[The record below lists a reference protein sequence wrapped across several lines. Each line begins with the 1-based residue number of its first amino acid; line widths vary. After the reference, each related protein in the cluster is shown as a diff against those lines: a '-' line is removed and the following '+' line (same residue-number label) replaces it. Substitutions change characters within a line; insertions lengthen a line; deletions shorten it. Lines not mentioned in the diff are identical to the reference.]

1 MGRFLPINIPVAAGD
16 IIPYP
21 SLYGGKT
28 VGYSGFRY
36 VLPSSMHCIS
46 LPHLRRKTAAVGSQ
60 PVGRPGCRSLPEPA
74 SPPSAAGAGRH
85 ISIPHQQ
92 GSGGEGQEGRMLPAP
107 LRSRPPAGLMWE
119 TRDDGLPSLSVSGE
133 F

>member
-60 PVGRPGCRSLPEPA
+60 PVGRPGCRSLRPRPQRREPA
-74 SPPSAAGAGRH
+74 ATYPLHINKGVENAPGASSISTSGR
-85 ISIPHQQ
+85 PHV
-92 GSGGEGQEGRMLPAP
+92 GDEGRWAP
-107 LRSRPPAGLMWE
+107 FPQRQR
-119 TRDDGLPSLSVSGE
+119 
-133 F
+133 